1 MREHAP
7 LRHPRSRLTDRTVAS
22 TNTPGRYA
30 DGEGLYLL
38 VGPTGA
44 KSWVL
49 RVKIH
54 QGKREDMGLGSVE
67 PTPLSEAQRVARAS
81 STVPVHTW
89 RKLTLSEARDSARE
103 WRKYAKA
110 GESPSKVRRTLVER
124 EAIHKAIPTF
134 EQAAKQ
140 YHALHSPTFR
150 NEKHREQWLSSL
162 DPVFTAFGAK
172 RIDEVRSSDLIAAL
186 ESRWIAT
193 PETAR
198 RVLQRVRAVFERARG
213 MQFVNDNPTRG
224 LERVFPQNR
233 KAPAHHAALPY
244 ADLPKF
250 VEGLRASDAGLVVQ
264 LAFEFL
270 ILTAARTSEVLNATW
285 SEFDLKGKTWTIPAE
300 RMKAKIEHRVPLSP
314 RCVEIL
320 KQAQGLSNDGS
331 FAFPGRLRSKPLSN
345 MAFLMALR
353 RMGHESYTAHG
364 FRSTFRDWVE
374 ERTHT
379 PHAVAEA
386 ALAHTVKNKTE
397 AAYRRSDLFDKR
409 RDLMNAWATF
419 AITKPK
425 AGA

>member
-1 MREHAP
+1 MRETSSR
-7 LRHPRSRLTDRTVAS
+7 RHPRSRLTDRTVVS
-22 TNTPGRYA
+22 TSTPGRYA

-49 RVKIH
+49 RVKVR
-54 QGKREDMGLGSVE
+54 GGRREDMGLGG
-67 PTPLSEAQRVARAS
+67 VA
-81 STVPVHTW
+81 TT
-89 RKLTLSEARDSARE
+89 TLSAARDSARE
-103 WRKYAKA
+103 WRKCAKA
-110 GESPSKVRRTLVER
+110 GESPSKVRRARNER
-124 EAIHKAIPTF
+124 DAVQKALPTF

-150 NEKHREQWLSSL
+150 NEKHRKQWLSSL
-162 DPVFTAFGAK
+162 EPVFAAFGSK
-172 RIDEVRSSDLIAAL
+172 RIDDVRSGDLIAAL
-186 ESRWIAT
+186 ESRWIDT

-198 RVLQRVRAVFERARG
+198 RVLQRVRAVFERAKG

-224 LERVFPQNR
+224 LERVFPQHR
-233 KAPAHHAALPY
+233 KVQAHHSALPFT
-244 ADLPKF
+244 DLPEF
-250 VEGLRASDAGLVVQ
+250 VEGLRASDAGLVVR

-270 ILTAARTSEVLNATW
+270 ILTAGRSSEVFNATW
-285 SEFDLKGKTWTIPAE
+285 SEFDLVGKTWTVPAG
-300 RMKAKIEHRVPLSP
+300 RMKTKTEHRVPLST

-320 KQAQGLSNDGS
+320 RQAQGLSNGGP

-353 RMGHESYTAHG
+353 RMGHTSYTAHG

-409 RDLMNAWATF
+409 RDLMNAWAKFATTF
-419 AITKPK
+419 TAAKSGK
-425 AGA
+425 VVRRRA

>member
-7 LRHPRSRLTDRTVAS
+7 RRPRFTDRTVAS
-22 TNTPGRYA
+22 LNAPGRYG
-30 DGEGLYLL
+30 DGAGLYLL

-49 RVKIH
+49 RVKVR
-54 QGKREDMGLGSVE
+54 GGRREDMGLGGV
-67 PTPLSEAQRVARAS
+67 
-81 STVPVHTW
+81 STTS
-89 RKLTLSEARDSARE
+89 LAEARDSARE
-103 WRKYAKA
+103 WRKRAKA
-110 GESPSKVRRTLVER
+110 GESPSQVRRAQVER
-124 EAIHKAIPTF
+124 AAIQKAIPTF
-134 EQAAKQ
+134 EQAARQ
-140 YHALHSPTFR
+140 YHALHAPTFR

-162 DPVFTAFGAK
+162 DPVFSAFGAK

-186 ESRWIAT
+186 ESRWTAT

-213 MQFVNDNPTRG
+213 MQFVSDNPTRG

-233 KAPAHHAALPY
+233 KAAAHHAALPY
-244 ADLPKF
+244 TVVPKF
-250 VEGLRASDAGLVVQ
+250 IETLQASDAGLVVR

-270 ILTAARTSEVLNATW
+270 ILTAARTSEVLQATW
-285 SEFDLKGKTWTIPAE
+285 SEFDLKSHTWTIPAE
-300 RMKAKIEHRVPLSP
+300 RMKAKVEHRVPLSP

-320 KQAQGLSNDGS
+320 KEAEALKDGNG
-331 FAFPGRLRSKPLSN
+331 FVFPGRLRSKPLSN
-345 MAFLMALR
+345 MVFLMALR
-353 RMGHESYTAHG
+353 RMGKDSYTAHG

-374 ERTHT
+374 EQTHT

-409 RDLMNAWATF
+409 RDLMNTWATF
-419 AITKPK
+419 ATTER
-425 AGA
+425 ARATA